1 MTPQS
6 RTATSPQLTRTERL
20 DRLPVTKRHTKLL
33 GGSGI
38 GWALDAMD
46 VGLIGFIMAALTTH
60 WGLTHTEASWLASA
74 GFVGMALGAT
84 FGGLL
89 ADRFGRRNIFA
100 VTLLVYGLATGASA
114 LAGGLAVLIAL
125 RFVVGLG
132 LGAELPVASTL
143 ISEYAPRKVRGR
155 MVVILEAFWAVGW
168 LAAAVIGA
176 FVVPVGENGWRWA
189 LALGMVPAFYALYVR
204 MKLPESVRFLESKG
218 RHEEAEEIVAE
229 FEASE
234 PTRLKFQAENADGAS
249 DSSQVLDEKQLDAA
263 ILAGSDGASAPVTSI
278 WAAPLRRRT
287 AALWTIW
294 FCINLSYYGAFT
306 WIPSI
311 LVDQGF
317 SLVKSFTFT
326 LIITLA
332 QLPGYAV
339 AAFLIERWG
348 RRATLA
354 AFLAGSAVAAG
365 LYGLA
370 GQEWQIIAAGCLL
383 SFFNLGAWGAL
394 YAIGPELY
402 PTTMRAR
409 GTGAATGFGRLASI
423 IAPLI
428 VPPLL
433 VFGGLPILFTL
444 FGIAFAIAALAALA
458 LPELKGTRL
467 LEK

>member
-60 WGLTHTEASWLASA
+60 WGLTHTETSWLASA

-218 RHEEAEEIVAE
+218 HHEEAEEIVAE

-249 DSSQVLDEKQLDAA
+249 DSSQVLDEKQQDAA

-433 VFGGLPILFTL
+433 AFGGLPILFTL

-467 LEK
+467 PEK